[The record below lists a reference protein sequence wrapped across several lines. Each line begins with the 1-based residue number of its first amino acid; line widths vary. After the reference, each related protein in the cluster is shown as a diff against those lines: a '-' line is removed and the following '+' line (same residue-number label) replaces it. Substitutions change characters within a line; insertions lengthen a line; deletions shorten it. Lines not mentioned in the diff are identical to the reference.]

1 MGDGSQLPPLE
12 GTMNFTVD
20 GARQK
25 PGMLGIGG
33 VLFNS
38 RGEVLMLSKNIGIKD
53 YNKAEVMAILK
64 VVRMFV

>member
-1 MGDGSQLPPLE
+1 
-12 GTMNFTVD
+12 MNFTVD